1 MDKRLTAILN
11 EASFAPKRVYT
22 IYFYYKHHIDSLPF
36 DFKDKRSAQELLKQ
50 ILDIKM
56 EEK

>member
-1 MDKRLTAILN
+1 MDKKLTAILN

-22 IYFYYKHHIDSLPF
+22 IYFYYKYQIDSLPF
-36 DFKDKRSAQELLKQ
+36 DLKDKENAQDLLKQ
-50 ILDIKM
+50 ILDIKI